1 MPATPGSRGHH
12 RGGANV
18 ARRARPRL
26 GGRSSRERGR
36 STLLGRRGAAGGAPV
51 VAATLAALLL
61 ALVAGLALG
70 ADPAGEPAAELAAE
84 APRSPAHGRLAG
96 ALAEYRSIAAT
107 GGWGAVPGG
116 PSLEP
121 GELIAPERWEALVA
135 RLAITGDLPAE
146 EARDLGLEPPS
157 EPERRGLVS
166 WRRPSGEPSAGDAE
180 PPRLLDDRLAEA
192 VRRFQRRHALA
203 DDGVVG
209 PQTLAALNVPV
220 EARVA
225 QLELNLDRWR
235 RLPEEL
241 GRRHVLVDLGGQE
254 LVALED
260 GIEVLRMN
268 VVVGTPRTPTPTLAS
283 EIAYLVVN
291 PSWYVP
297 ASIVRNEIDPKLARD
312 PGYLRRN
319 GYERLPNGLLRQRPG
334 PHNALGQLKFIFPSP
349 YSVYLHD
356 TPSRHLFGLPVRA
369 FSHGCVRIAEPRAFA
384 DWLLARQPQLP
395 DLDRL
400 LAAGREHRIDLDEK
414 VPIHLAYWTASVT
427 PEGEVR
433 FHRDVYGRDAEDVP

>member
-26 GGRSSRERGR
+26 ARRSSRERGR
-36 STLLGRRGAAGGAPV
+36 STLLGRRGAAGGAPA
-51 VAATLAALLL
+51 VAGTLAALLL

-96 ALAEYRSIAAT
+96 ALAEYRALAAA

-116 PSLEP
+116 PSLKP
-121 GELIAPERWEALVA
+121 GEPIAPERWQALVA
-135 RLAITGDLPAE
+135 RLAVTGDLPAE
-146 EARDLGLEPPS
+146 AARELGP
-157 EPERRGLVS
+157 
-166 WRRPSGEPSAGDAE
+166 E
-180 PPRLLDDRLAEA
+180 PPRLLDDPLAEA

-433 FHRDVYGRDAEDVP
+433 FHRDIYGRDAEDVP